1 MLNPFF
7 LQGSQ
12 SEQRLVQEL
21 INEQLR
27 MYGVDVTY
35 IPRKIVNRDTIL
47 NEVETSKFDDNYTVE
62 AYVNT
67 YEGHSGAGD
76 ILTKFGMS
84 LRDELTITIS
94 KERFDD
100 FIAMFLEGESD
111 DEIIVSGRP
120 REGDLIY
127 FPLGQRLF
135 EVKFVEHEDPF
146 YQLGKNYVYQLKC
159 ELFEYEDEVIDT
171 SIDEIDTQ
179 VQDEGYITT
188 LKLTGIGETAS
199 VSPVINTGYVREV
212 FLNNDGSG
220 YTSAPIIQFDDSPV
234 SGGTATAVAITTSVG
249 GVRSIK
255 EILLT
260 NAGFGYTSAPGITI
274 YSGGGVGAAATASIE
289 TTDKGVVSFALI
301 NGGSAY
307 PAVPTITV
315 AHPSQGATATAV
327 VGASGTITSLTITN
341 PGTQYLSAPT
351 VTISDPNRSGSI
363 SSFRLNNDGRK
374 NGDVYTVVNDSTS
387 GFAGS
392 SGEDYEVGD
401 ILTLHPNNV
410 GMGGTEALIRIDA
423 VKAGTG
429 SVQGFTM
436 IYGGYDYEDVN
447 ATRPNGGNHNPSND
461 YYNGVNVSGSMNGD
475 NFKLTAELVENVGV
489 GTTAL
494 ATALLNNSGIV
505 TGITLTN
512 AGGGY
517 TKGPHVNAPVVTI
530 DNDDSIKSGV
540 RAIARA
546 EISEGNV
553 VTAVRI
559 VNPGI
564 GYTENPTV
572 TVADPPAISGIGTY
586 QFNELITGESSRTT
600 ARVKEWIPAS
610 NTLKISYVDGTFT
623 NGELIVG
630 AASSATYA
638 ADFYTNDDTYDKYT
652 DNDSIETEA
661 DLIVD
666 FTESNPFGNY

>member
-47 NEVETSKFDDNYTVE
+47 NEVETSKFDDNYTIE

-100 FIAMFLEGESD
+100 FIAMFIEGESD
-111 DEIIVSGRP
+111 DEIILSSRP

-179 VQDEGYITT
+179 VQEEGYITT

-199 VSPVINTGYVREV
+199 VSSVTNSGYVRQV

-234 SGGTATAVAITTSVG
+234 SGGTATAVAITTSVA

-274 YSGGGVGAAATASIE
+274 YGGGGVGAAATSLIE
-289 TTDKGVVSFALI
+289 TTDKGVVSIALVD
-301 NGGSAY
+301 GGSGY
-307 PAVPTITV
+307 SAVPTVTV
-315 AHPSQGATATAV
+315 AHPNIGAVATASTTNGSV
-327 VGASGTITSLTITN
+327 TSLTLTN
-341 PGTQYLSAPT
+341 PGTGYSSAPT
-351 VTISDPNRSGSI
+351 VT
-363 SSFRLNNDGRK
+363 F
-374 NGDVYTVVNDSTS
+374 STP
-387 GFAGS
+387 S
-392 SGEDYEVGD
+392 SGINTATATATIGA
-401 ILTLHPNNV
+401 
-410 GMGGTEALIRIDA
+410 GGTI
-423 VKAGTG
+423 TG
-429 SVQGFTM
+429 LTIVSGG
-436 IYGGYDYEDVN
+436 GGYDG
-447 ATRPNGGNHNPSND
+447 P
-461 YYNGVNVSGSMNGD
+461 
-475 NFKLTAELVENVGV
+475 
-489 GTTAL
+489 
-494 ATALLNNSGIV
+494 V
-505 TGITLTN
+505 T
-512 AGGGY
+512 
-517 TKGPHVNAPVVTI
+517 VTI
-530 DNDDSIKSGV
+530 SNDDSIKSGV
-540 RAIARA
+540 RAVARA

-559 VNPGI
+559 INPGI
-564 GYTENPTV
+564 GYTTDPTV
-572 TVADPPAISGIGTY
+572 TIADPPLITGIGTY

>member
-47 NEVETSKFDDNYTVE
+47 NEVETSKFDDNYTIE

-100 FIAMFLEGESD
+100 FIAMFIEGESD
-111 DEIIVSGRP
+111 DEIILSSRP

-179 VQDEGYITT
+179 VQEEGYITT

-199 VSPVINTGYVREV
+199 VSSVTNSGYVRQV

-234 SGGTATAVAITTSVG
+234 SGGTATAVAITTSVA

-274 YSGGGVGAAATASIE
+274 YGGGGVGAAATSLIE
-289 TTDKGVVSFALI
+289 TTDKGVVSIALVD
-301 NGGSAY
+301 GGSGY
-307 PAVPTITV
+307 SAVPTVTV
-315 AHPSQGATATAV
+315 AHPSVGAVATASTT
-327 VGASGTITSLTITN
+327 SGIVTSITLTN
-341 PGTQYLSAPT
+341 PGTQYKTAPT
-351 VTISDPNRSGSI
+351 VTLSTPSSGINTATATATIGAGGTVTGFTITSGGSGYDGPVTVTISNEDSN
-363 SSFRLNNDGRK
+363 K
-374 NGDVYTVVNDSTS
+374 NG
-387 GFAGS
+387 
-392 SGEDYEVGD
+392 
-401 ILTLHPNNV
+401 
-410 GMGGTEALIRIDA
+410 IRA
-423 VKAGTG
+423 
-429 SVQGFTM
+429 S
-436 IYGGYDYEDVN
+436 
-447 ATRPNGGNHNPSND
+447 
-461 YYNGVNVSGSMNGD
+461 
-475 NFKLTAELVENVGV
+475 
-489 GTTAL
+489 
-494 ATALLNNSGIV
+494 
-505 TGITLTN
+505 
-512 AGGGY
+512 
-517 TKGPHVNAPVVTI
+517 
-530 DNDDSIKSGV
+530 
-540 RAIARA
+540 ARA

-559 VNPGI
+559 INPGI
-564 GYTENPTV
+564 GYTADPTV
-572 TVADPPAISGIGTY
+572 TIADPPLITGIGTY

>member
-47 NEVETSKFDDNYTVE
+47 NEVETSKFDDNYTIE

-100 FIAMFLEGESD
+100 FIAMFIEGESD
-111 DEIIVSGRP
+111 DEIILSSRP

-179 VQDEGYITT
+179 VQEEGYITT

-199 VSPVINTGYVREV
+199 VSPVINTGYIREV

-234 SGGTATAVAITTSVG
+234 SGGTATAVAITTSVA

-274 YSGGGVGAAATASIE
+274 YGGGGVGAAATSSIE
-289 TTDKGVVSFALI
+289 TTDKGVVSIALVD
-301 NGGSAY
+301 GGSGY
-307 PAVPTITV
+307 SAVPTVTV
-315 AHPSQGATATAV
+315 AHPSVGAVATASTT
-327 VGASGTITSLTITN
+327 SGIVTSITLTN
-341 PGTQYLSAPT
+341 PGTQYKTAPT
-351 VTISDPNRSGSI
+351 VTLSTPSSGINTATATATIGAGGTVTGFTITSGGSGYDGPVTVTISNEDSN
-363 SSFRLNNDGRK
+363 K
-374 NGDVYTVVNDSTS
+374 NG
-387 GFAGS
+387 
-392 SGEDYEVGD
+392 
-401 ILTLHPNNV
+401 
-410 GMGGTEALIRIDA
+410 IRA
-423 VKAGTG
+423 
-429 SVQGFTM
+429 S
-436 IYGGYDYEDVN
+436 
-447 ATRPNGGNHNPSND
+447 
-461 YYNGVNVSGSMNGD
+461 
-475 NFKLTAELVENVGV
+475 
-489 GTTAL
+489 
-494 ATALLNNSGIV
+494 
-505 TGITLTN
+505 
-512 AGGGY
+512 
-517 TKGPHVNAPVVTI
+517 
-530 DNDDSIKSGV
+530 
-540 RAIARA
+540 ARA

-559 VNPGI
+559 INPGI
-564 GYTENPTV
+564 GYTANPTV
-572 TVADPPAISGIGTY
+572 TISDPPLITGIGTY

-638 ADFYTNDDTYDKYT
+638 ADFHTNDDTYDKYT